1 MTFTKTNIREV
12 IRRLVKYLVLVLAVA
27 FVTFSL
33 LKNKVTNMDVALI
46 ALTGGFIYCLLDIV
60 SPSISLKIDKTCG
73 I

>member
-1 MTFTKTNIREV
+1 MANIREV

-33 LKNKVTNMDVALI
+33 LKTKVTNFDVLLI
-46 ALTGGFIYCLLDIV
+46 ALTGGFVYCLLDLV
-60 SPSISLKIDKTCG
+60 SPSISLKIDKNCG

>member
-33 LKNKVTNMDVALI
+33 LKNKASNFEVLLI
-46 ALTGGFIYCLLDIV
+46 SLTGGFIYCLLDLV
-60 SPSISLKIDKTCG
+60 SPSISLKIDKNCG